1 MSTLLLDTDTWDLVV
16 DAAGNIAAATAP
28 YAVAQD
34 VASAV
39 KLFVGE
45 LWYDANKGVP
55 YFDQVLG
62 QLPPPSLLRQ
72 LLANAATTVPTVVS
86 ANVVLNA
93 MENRQVTGQIQFT
106 TESGEVGSV
115 GF

>member
-1 MSTLLLDTDTWDLVV
+1 MKTLLLDTDTWDLIA
-16 DAAGNIAAATAP
+16 DAAGNIAVASEP

-39 KLFVGE
+39 KLFAGE
-45 LWYDANKGVP
+45 LWYNKDRGIP
-55 YFDQVLG
+55 YFDRVLG

-72 LLANAATTVPTVVS
+72 LLADAAMTVPTVVNAS
-86 ANVVLNA
+86 VFLNA
-93 MENRQVTGQIQFT
+93 LENRTVSGQIQFT
-106 TESGEVGSV
+106 TDSGATGSV

>member
-1 MSTLLLDTDTWDLVV
+1 MKTLLLDVDLWDLVV
-16 DAAGNIAAATAP
+16 DAAGNIAVASEP

-39 KLFVGE
+39 RLFRGE
-45 LWYDANKGVP
+45 LWYDTTKGIP
-55 YFDQVLG
+55 YFEEVLG

-72 LLANAATTVPTVVS
+72 LIANAAATVPTVSTV
-86 ANVVLNA
+86 NVVLEA
-93 MENRQVTGQIQFT
+93 LENRTVSGQIQFT
-106 TESGEVGSV
+106 TDSGATGSV

>member
-1 MSTLLLDTDTWDLVV
+1 MTTLLLALDDWDLVV
-16 DAAGNIAAATAP
+16 DAAGNIAVASEP

-39 KLFVGE
+39 KLFAGE
-45 LWYDANKGVP
+45 LWYDTSKGIP
-55 YFDQVLG
+55 YFQEILG
-62 QLPPPSLLRQ
+62 QLPPPSLIRQ

-86 ANVVLNA
+86 ASVFLNA
-93 MENRQVTGQIQFT
+93 LEDRTVTGQIQFT
-106 TESGEVGSV
+106 TESGETGSV

>member
-16 DAAGNIAAATAP
+16 DAAGNIAVASAP

-39 KLFVGE
+39 KLFAGE
-45 LWYDANKGVP
+45 LWYDTGKGVP

-72 LLANAATTVPTVVS
+72 LLANAATTVPTVVTAS
-86 ANVVLNA
+86 VYLDALQ
-93 MENRQVTGQIQFT
+93 NRKVTGQIQFT
-106 TESGEVGSV
+106 TDDGSTGSV